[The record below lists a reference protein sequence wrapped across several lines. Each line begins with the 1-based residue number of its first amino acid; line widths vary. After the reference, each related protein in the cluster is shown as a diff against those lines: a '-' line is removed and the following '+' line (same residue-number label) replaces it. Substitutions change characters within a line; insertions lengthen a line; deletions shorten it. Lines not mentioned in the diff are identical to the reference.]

1 MNGDEFRSRVL
12 AALDEPAT
20 DEELSYFGCQCA
32 ADIAQVY
39 LARIDTIVQE
49 DQT

>member
-1 MNGDEFRSRVL
+1 VTGDEFRSLVL

-20 DEELSYFGCQCA
+20 DEELRQFGCQCA

-39 LARIDTIVQE
+39 LARIDAIVNE
-49 DQT
+49 DRQ